1 MLPLFARNGGNFIR
15 VWMCGFNFPID
26 QQDHFNNIRYEAS
39 DAYYNPSAIA
49 RLDHFVGLCERLGIH
64 AMLCMGQ
71 VPCMPTG
78 RFSPGSRRPAAT

>member
-71 VPCMPTG
+71 GAVHAD
-78 RFSPGSRRPAAT
+78 RAFSPGSRRPAAT